1 MMNKFYLT
9 TPIYYVNDKP
19 HIGHAYTSLAAD
31 VVARFHRLK
40 GDDVFFL
47 TGTDEHGQKV
57 EKAAKDK
64 NMSPQ
69 YFTDQVAKN
78 FRDLMTSMNYSPD
91 DFIRTTEAR
100 HKAACQVLWKKLT
113 DGGFIYKGY
122 YEGFYAVRDE
132 AYYQE
137 SELTKN
143 SDGKYIAP
151 SGAEAMWV
159 KEESYFFKLSMW
171 QEKLLQHY
179 ETHPDFISPK
189 IRANE
194 VISFVKG
201 GLKDLSISRKNFSWG
216 VPVPN
221 DENHVMYVWLDAL
234 TNYLTAV
241 DFGKDDA
248 SAPATFKKFWPCDL
262 HLVGKDIIRFHAVY
276 WPAILMAAGLPLP
289 RKIFAHGWW
298 MNNGQKMSK
307 SVGNVIDP
315 NDLVKKF
322 GCDPTR
328 YFLLRQVSFGEDGD
342 FSEDTMRD
350 RCNHDLANDIGNLA
364 QRSLSFVAKHLA
376 GTAPK
381 KGAGD
386 KDGEKLL
393 SMAKNLLPA
402 VEKHLDNLAFHR
414 ALESIWAV
422 IGEANRYIDKSAP
435 WTLAKTDRT
444 AMEAVLWVV
453 LMVLKDIAIL
463 LQCFMPES
471 AEKLL
476 QQLAVDDRN
485 FLALGKDY
493 APANKLPTPMGIFPR
508 YL

>member
-1 MMNKFYLT
+1 MTKYYIT

-31 VVARFHRLK
+31 VLARFHRLK

-64 NMSPQ
+64 NISPQ
-69 YFTDQVAKN
+69 ELTDQVSQN
-78 FRDLMTSMNYSPD
+78 FRDLIITMNDSPD

-100 HKAACQVLWKKLT
+100 HKATCQILWEKLAAA
-113 DGGFIYKGY
+113 GFIYKGN

-143 SDGKYIAP
+143 ADGKYIAP
-151 SGAEAMWV
+151 SGAEAVWV
-159 KEESYFFKLSMW
+159 QEESYFFKLSMF
-171 QEKLLQHY
+171 QEKLLAHY
-179 ETHPDFISPK
+179 ESHPDFIAPK

-194 VISFVKG
+194 VISFVRG

-216 VPVPN
+216 VPVPG
-221 DENHVMYVWLDAL
+221 DSNHVMYVWLDAL
-234 TNYLTAV
+234 TNYLTAIG
-241 DFGKDDA
+241 FGEDNDKA
-248 SAPATFKKFWPCDL
+248 QEKFKKFWPCDL

-276 WPAILMAAGLPLP
+276 WPAMLMAAGLALP
-289 RKIFAHGWW
+289 QKIFAHGWW

-307 SVGNVIDP
+307 SIGNVIDP
-315 NDLVKKF
+315 NYLVEKF
-322 GCDPTR
+322 GCDQTR

-342 FSEDTMRD
+342 FSEDMMRD
-350 RCNHDLANDIGNLA
+350 RCNHDLANDLGNLA
-364 QRSLSFVAKHLA
+364 QRTLSFVAKHLS

-381 KGAGD
+381 KSAITP
-386 KDGEKLL
+386 DGEQLL
-393 SMAKNLLPA
+393 AMAKNILPE
-402 VEKHLDNLAFHR
+402 VEKHLANLAFHR

-422 IGEANRYIDKSAP
+422 IGEANRYIDKAAP
-435 WTLAKTDRT
+435 WTLAKTDKA

-453 LMVLKDIAIL
+453 LMALKDIAIL
-463 LQCFMPES
+463 LQCFLPAS

-476 QQLAVDDRN
+476 AQLAVDEKTFSN
-485 FLALGKDY
+485 LGKDY
-493 APANKLPTPMGIFPR
+493 APTKQLPTPAGIFPR
-508 YL
+508 IL